1 MDAKRFIEI
10 TGAGFFAGVPDS
22 LLKPLCDCLYETY
35 GISDRHIIAANEG
48 NAVALAAGHFLATGE
63 VGTVYMQNS
72 GIGNTVNPVCSLLN
86 EKVYGIPVLFV
97 VGWRGEPGAHD
108 EPQHVF
114 QGEVT
119 LSQLE
124 ALGIECFVLTK
135 ETSEEELGA
144 FIEKCEAVFENGRSA
159 AVVVKKGALSYGGN
173 PDYSNGASLSRE
185 RAIEIITEEFEGD
198 IFVSTTGK
206 ASRELFEIRERRGE
220 KHETDFLT
228 VGSMGHSS
236 SIALAIALA
245 KPESRV
251 VCIDG
256 DGAMLM
262 HLGAVPVIGELA
274 PENLVHVVINNGAH
288 DTVGGEPVALK
299 KCDVTAFPKA
309 SGYGL
314 VTSACSE
321 ETLRAALETV
331 KNFKGTA
338 FLEVRTANGARKDLG
353 RPTLTARQNVEAFR
367 EFLKK

>member
-1 MDAKRFIEI
+1 
-10 TGAGFFAGVPDS
+10 
-22 LLKPLCDCLYETY
+22 
-35 GISDRHIIAANEG
+35 
-48 NAVALAAGHFLATGE
+48 
-63 VGTVYMQNS
+63 
-72 GIGNTVNPVCSLLN
+72 
-86 EKVYGIPVLFV
+86 
-97 VGWRGEPGAHD
+97 
-108 EPQHVF
+108 
-114 QGEVT
+114 
-119 LSQLE
+119 
-124 ALGIECFVLTK
+124 
-135 ETSEEELGA
+135 
-144 FIEKCEAVFENGRSA
+144 
-159 AVVVKKGALSYGGN
+159 
-173 PDYSNGASLSRE
+173 
-185 RAIEIITEEFEGD
+185 
-198 IFVSTTGK
+198 
-206 ASRELFEIRERRGE
+206 
-220 KHETDFLT
+220 

-274 PENLVHVVINNGAH
+274 PENLVHVVIKNGAH